1 MNRLFAPLKIR
12 TRIAVLF
19 TAACSFLISVS
30 ALATYFAYAQAL
42 RIETEELLFSQFL
55 SLTSTLSDTKYDP
68 YGVKISSSA
77 IQHIKAASSVG
88 IMTVLRDTEGLA
100 ITAPEQSDD
109 DVVQGRSGFFYGDVT
124 GVPFIF
130 YGGRFDRLELA
141 VGVREDSYML
151 NKLALRANILAF
163 IVATSTLFAFFVSY
177 LVTSKVL
184 SPVKRLAELVE
195 KADPEKESK
204 SGPIADSFP
213 KDEIGFLAQSFD
225 RFTERIRASIV
236 REKEFVSDAG
246 HELRTPLTVIRTSAE
261 LLLAADGM
269 TEKAQ
274 AKLRNILAAADKMDR
289 LSSGLLELRKESR
302 SFAEPEEVRF
312 PELLYDMTDPLLPFL
327 AEKGISLEVLDVP
340 GFTSMLPV
348 SELEKV
354 VTNLIRNA
362 AIHSGSKRIDVSAS
376 ENVVRVRDY
385 GIGIPDS
392 EKQKIF

>member
-1 MNRLFAPLKIR
+1 
-12 TRIAVLF
+12 
-19 TAACSFLISVS
+19 
-30 ALATYFAYAQAL
+30 
-42 RIETEELLFSQFL
+42 
-55 SLTSTLSDTKYDP
+55 
-68 YGVKISSSA
+68 
-77 IQHIKAASSVG
+77 
-88 IMTVLRDTEGLA
+88 
-100 ITAPEQSDD
+100 
-109 DVVQGRSGFFYGDVT
+109 
-124 GVPFIF
+124 
-130 YGGRFDRLELA
+130 
-141 VGVREDSYML
+141 ML

-195 KADPEKESK
+195 KADPEKESR

-261 LLLAADGM
+261 LLLASDGIP
-269 TEKAQ
+269 EKAQ
-274 AKLRNILAAADKMDR
+274 SKLRNILTAADKMDR

-302 SFAEPEEVRF
+302 TFAEPEEVRF
-312 PELLYDMTDPLLPFL
+312 PELLYDISDPLLPFL
-327 AEKGISLEVLDVP
+327 EEKGIALEVLDLP

-362 AIHSGSKRIDVSAS
+362 AIHSGSKRIDLSAS
-376 ENVVRVRDY
+376 GDVVRVRDY

-392 EKQKIF
+392 EKQKIFGRFYRTDKSRPLEGF

>member
-55 SLTSTLSDTKYDP
+55 GLTSTLSDTKFDDA
-68 YGVKISSSA
+68 GVRISSA
-77 IQHIKAASSVG
+77 AAQHVKAASSVG
-88 IMTVLRDTEGLA
+88 VLTVLRDTEGLSVPVA
-100 ITAPEQSDD
+100 DQPGSE
-109 DVVQGRSGFFYGDVT
+109 VVRGRSGFFYADVL
-124 GVPFIF
+124 GSPYIF
-130 YGGRFDRLELA
+130 YGGRFGRLELA
-141 VGVREDSYML
+141 VGVREDSHLL

-184 SPVKRLAELVE
+184 SPVKKLAELVE

-204 SGPIADSFP
+204 SGPIAGFFP

-225 RFTERIRASIV
+225 RFMEKIRLSII

-261 LLLAADGM
+261 LLLASDDLS
-269 TEKAQ
+269 EKAQ
-274 AKLRNILAAADKMDR
+274 AKLKNILAAADKMDR

-302 SFAEPEEVRF
+302 TFAEPEEVRF
-312 PELLYDMTDPLLPFL
+312 PELLYDISDPLLPFL
-327 AEKGISLEVLDVP
+327 EEKGIELEVLDLP
-340 GFTSMLPV
+340 GFAYVLPV

-362 AIHSGSKRIDVSAS
+362 AIHSGSKKIDLSAS
-376 ENVVRVRDY
+376 ANSIRVRDY
-385 GIGIPDS
+385 GIGIPDP

>member
-1 MNRLFAPLKIR
+1 MI
-12 TRIAVLF
+12 F
-19 TAACSFLISVS
+19 TAACSFLISAS

-55 SLTSTLSDTKYDP
+55 GLTSTLSDTKYDQF
-68 YGVKISSSA
+68 GVRVSSSTL
-77 IQHIKAASSVG
+77 QHIKAASSIGV
-88 IMTVLRDTEGLA
+88 MTILRDTEGLSVS
-100 ITAPEQSDD
+100 APEHIGNDF
-109 DVVQGRSGFFYGDVT
+109 VRGRSGYFYADVSSD
-124 GVPFIF
+124 PYIF
-130 YGGRFDRLELA
+130 YGGRFGRMELA
-141 VGVREDSYML
+141 VGVREDSHLL

-177 LVTSKVL
+177 LITSKVL

-195 KADPEKESK
+195 KADPEKDLK
-204 SGPIADSFP
+204 SVPIADLFP

-225 RFTERIRASIV
+225 RFMERIRSSII

-261 LLLAADGM
+261 LLLASDGM
-269 TEKAQ
+269 SEKAQ
-274 AKLRNILAAADKMDR
+274 IKLKNILAAADKMDR

-302 SFAEPEEVRF
+302 TFAEPEEVRF
-312 PELLYDMTDPLLPFL
+312 PELLYDISDPLLPFL
-327 AEKGISLEVLDVP
+327 EEKGISLEVLDLP
-340 GFTSMLPV
+340 GFTATLPV

-362 AIHSGSKRIDVSAS
+362 AIHSGSKRIDISAFDGI
-376 ENVVRVRDY
+376 VRIRDY

>member
-1 MNRLFAPLKIR
+1 
-12 TRIAVLF
+12 
-19 TAACSFLISVS
+19 
-30 ALATYFAYAQAL
+30 
-42 RIETEELLFSQFL
+42 
-55 SLTSTLSDTKYDP
+55 
-68 YGVKISSSA
+68 
-77 IQHIKAASSVG
+77 
-88 IMTVLRDTEGLA
+88 
-100 ITAPEQSDD
+100 
-109 DVVQGRSGFFYGDVT
+109 
-124 GVPFIF
+124 
-130 YGGRFDRLELA
+130 
-141 VGVREDSYML
+141 ML

-195 KADPEKESK
+195 KADPERESK

-261 LLLAADGM
+261 LLLASDGM

-327 AEKGISLEVLDVP
+327 AEKGIVLEVLDVP